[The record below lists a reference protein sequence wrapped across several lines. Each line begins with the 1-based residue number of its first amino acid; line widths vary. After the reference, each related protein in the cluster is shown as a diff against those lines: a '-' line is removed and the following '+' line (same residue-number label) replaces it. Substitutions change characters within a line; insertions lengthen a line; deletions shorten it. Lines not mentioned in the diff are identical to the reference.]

1 VAAVRRRAKRRR
13 DTVIAALVGIAIL
26 VAVFGLLLWWVPE
39 QDRAEPQ
46 ACYAEP
52 VGAAAFLPA
61 AGQQAAQSKPKLTI
75 KDDQKL
81 TLAFGR
87 SREQRVRTIAFTVD
101 GSLPAGTTTLST
113 TNSAFNRDSDDA
125 QIPASQVK
133 TRARVVGDEVQ
144 VDVCFDRAAVSV
156 DPGSYIGTVTID
168 DPAVATTS
176 IGMTLTFSF
185 PYWSRVLALSLV
197 VAFAASVYV
206 FGLRKSLFTA
216 DAVLV
221 QRKTIGD
228 YLAWAGSGNG
238 LLTIVVGGAAAFTAY
253 SATYLQAEDWGK
265 DPAQILSLIGAI
277 AAGFVA
283 AGTAGRLAAGGAPT
297 DVPSAPDDGT
307 AQQDKERPPPDADG
321 SVVPPADSAPPAEEL
336 PPAAPDGA
344 VVPPTE
350 ETVPDSEAPPDAA
363 EPEAPAGEPEV
374 ERDDVVGEGEGGP
387 LLDEDELAGHEED
400 GQLDETDE
408 GERSEVGEETSDP
421 ERAAAM
427 LAGAEEDPEAST

>member
-1 VAAVRRRAKRRR
+1 
-13 DTVIAALVGIAIL
+13 
-26 VAVFGLLLWWVPE
+26 
-39 QDRAEPQ
+39 
-46 ACYAEP
+46 
-52 VGAAAFLPA
+52 
-61 AGQQAAQSKPKLTI
+61 
-75 KDDQKL
+75 
-81 TLAFGR
+81 
-87 SREQRVRTIAFTVD
+87 VD
-101 GSLPAGTTTLST
+101 GSLPAGTTSLDTEST
-113 TNSAFNRDSDDA
+113 AFNRDSDDA
-125 QIPASQVK
+125 QIPASLVK

-156 DPGSYIGTVTID
+156 DPGSYVGTVTID

-265 DPAQILSLIGAI
+265 DPAQVLSLIGAI

-307 AQQDKERPPPDADG
+307 APQDKERPPPDADG
-321 SVVPPADSAPPAEEL
+321 SVVPPADGAPPAEEL
-336 PPAAPDGA
+336 PPAGPDDVAPTADGTA
-344 VVPPTE
+344 PEPE
-350 ETVPDSEAPPDAA
+350 LPPDAA
-363 EPEAPAGEPEV
+363 GPEAPDDEPEV

-387 LLDEDELAGHEED
+387 LLDEDELVGHEAD

-408 GERSEVGEETSDP
+408 GERSEVGEETTDP
-421 ERAAAM
+421 EQAAAM
-427 LAGAEEDPEAST
+427 LAEAERDPEVNT

>member
-1 VAAVRRRAKRRR
+1 VAAVRREEKPEKKRGR
-13 DTVIAALVGIAIL
+13 DTIIAALLGIIAI

-39 QDRAEPQ
+39 RDQVESQECFAEST
-46 ACYAEP
+46 AS
-52 VGAAAFLPA
+52 AAFRPA
-61 AGQQAAQSKPKLTI
+61 ASQQAAQKPKLTI
-75 KDDQKL
+75 KEDQKL

-87 SREQRVRTIAFTVD
+87 SREQRVRTVAFTVE
-101 GSLPAGTTTLST
+101 GALPAGTTGLHTDNT
-113 TNSAFNRDSDDA
+113 AFNRDSDDA

-156 DPGSYIGTVTID
+156 DPGSYVGTVTID
-168 DPAVATTS
+168 DPTVATTS

-185 PYWSRVLALSLV
+185 PYWSRVFALSLV

-216 DAVLV
+216 DAVLL
-221 QRKTIGD
+221 QRRTIGD

-253 SATYLQAEDWGK
+253 SAIYLQAEDWGK

-277 AAGFVA
+277 ASGFVA

-297 DVPSAPDDGT
+297 EGPPKDGT
-307 AQQDKERPPPDADG
+307 AQQEGAPPPGDADG
-321 SVVPPADSAPPAEEL
+321 SVVPPADGAPPAEEL
-336 PPAAPDGA
+336 PPAGPDDGA
-344 VVPPTE
+344 APSTE
-350 ETVPDSEAPPDAA
+350 ETAPVGAGPEAPGG
-363 EPEAPAGEPEV
+363 EPEAADAGV
-374 ERDDVVGEGEGGP
+374 DGEEAGGP
-387 LLDEDELAGHEED
+387 LLDEEELAGHEED

-408 GERSEVGEETSDP
+408 GQRKEVGEETSDP
-421 ERAAAM
+421 DRAAAM
-427 LAGAEEDPEAST
+427 LTDAEKDPEANT